1 MWAKAR
7 SLARHLKPAFVNL
20 KVVSTE
26 DPSINIQEVSEA
38 PLAESA
44 AAKPSRDRQG
54 ADADLADTAES
65 FAQVTAERD
74 QLKAELAETQDR
86 LLRRQAE
93 FENVRRRNERDRS
106 EFLEYAGMEIV
117 RELLPIL
124 DDFERAAKTEC
135 SDATYRLGIELIYQ
149 RFGDTL
155 KKIGLEPI
163 EVPPGTEF
171 DPNLHQAV
179 VRLETDAAPDNTIL
193 EEFQRGYN
201 FKGKLLRPAMVKV
214 AVKPA

>member
-20 KVVSTE
+20 KLVSTE
-26 DPSINIQEVSEA
+26 DPQINIEELSDASPDET
-38 PLAESA
+38 A
-44 AAKPSRDRQG
+44 AAGP
-54 ADADLADTAES
+54 AELLAQA
-65 FAQVTAERD
+65 AAERD
-74 QLKAELAETQDR
+74 QLRTELAELQDR

-124 DDFERAAKTEC
+124 DDFDRAAKTEC
-135 SDATYRLGIELIYQ
+135 SDATYRQGIDLISQ
-149 RFGDTL
+149 RFADTL

-179 VRLETDAAPDNTIL
+179 VRLETEAAPDNTIL

>member
-7 SLARHLKPAFVNL
+7 SLARQLKPAFVNL
-20 KVVSTE
+20 KLVSSE
-26 DPSINIQEVSEA
+26 DPPINIQEVSEA
-38 PLAESA
+38 PLGESA
-44 AAKPSRDRQG
+44 ATDP
-54 ADADLADTAES
+54 AELL
-65 FAQVTAERD
+65 AQVTAERD
-74 QLKAELAETQDR
+74 QLRSELAEAQDR

-93 FENVRRRNERDRS
+93 FENFRRRNERDRS

-117 RELLPIL
+117 RELLPTL

-135 SDATYRLGIELIYQ
+135 SDATYRQGIDLIYQ
-149 RFGDTL
+149 RFVDTL

-179 VRLETDAAPDNTIL
+179 VRLETEAAPDHTIL